1 MAGSVLVILATSTK
15 EPPFYTRT
23 AEDHDSRSL
32 GREHYPE
39 EIESIINQAPEVAES
54 LVVEDEEGLTAL
66 VYLKSEEL
74 ENLEARLRD
83 SIDAAGDLGSRVGQ
97 AIANAE
103 KSMAGTVNH
112 AVVDAEKA
120 LEHLLE
126 NIRKEANSKL
136 AAFSRIQHVKIHR
149 EPFEKT
155 PTQKIKRFLYGKK
168 KAEGAR

>member
-1 MAGSVLVILATSTK
+1 L
-15 EPPFYTRT
+15 
-23 AEDHDSRSL
+23 
-32 GREHYPE
+32 
-39 EIESIINQAPEVAES
+39 Q
-54 LVVEDEEGLTAL
+54 
-66 VYLKSEEL
+66 
-74 ENLEARLRD
+74 D

-97 AIANAE
+97 AIVNVE

-120 LEHLLE
+120 LERLLE